1 MQSFLSYSVERVTR
15 KKKARFLLIFGTRPE
30 AIKLAP
36 LAKTLKE
43 IGEVVVCV
51 TGQHREM
58 LDQVLDFFSIRPNY
72 DLNIMKKNQSLF
84 GVTATSLLLMEK
96 VIDDAC
102 PDVII
107 VQGDTTT
114 AFIGALAGFYKQ
126 VKVAHIEA
134 GLRSFNKYSPFPEE
148 INRSLVGR
156 LADYHFAP
164 TEKARKNLLDENVNG
179 KNIFVV
185 GNTVIDALF
194 LGMDIINK
202 YESRYLNRFHYLDPS
217 KKLILVTGH
226 RRESFGRPFGQICRA
241 LKEIAKEDVE
251 IVYPVHLNP
260 NVTGSVYPML
270 GGVGNIHLTEPV
282 DYPSLIWLMS
292 RSYLVLTDSG
302 GIQEEAPSL
311 GKPVLVM
318 RNVTERTEGI
328 EAGTAVLVGT
338 DRAKIVEST
347 RKLLHNRRAYEKM
360 SKRRNPYGDGTAAS
374 QIRDVLIK
382 IVNGSPRG
390 R

>member
-1 MQSFLSYSVERVTR
+1 MTR
-15 KKKARFLLIFGTRPE
+15 KKKERFLFIFGTRPE

-36 LAKTLKE
+36 LVWALKE
-43 IGEVVVCV
+43 IGEVRVCA

-58 LDQVLDFFSIRPNY
+58 LDQVLDFFSIIPDY
-72 DLNIMKKNQSLF
+72 DLNIMRRDQSLF
-84 GVTATSLLLMEK
+84 SVTAGSLKLLED
-96 VIDDAC
+96 VIDDC
-102 PDVII
+102 NPQII
-107 VQGDTTT
+107 FVQGDTTT
-114 AFIGALAGFYKQ
+114 AFVGALAGFYKQ

-164 TEKARKNLLDENVNG
+164 TEKARKNLLDENVDG
-179 KNIFVV
+179 KDIFVV

-194 LGMDIINK
+194 LGMDIIKK
-202 YESRYLNRFHYLDPS
+202 YESRYLKRFHYLDPS

-251 IVYPVHLNP
+251 IIYPFHLNP

-270 GGVGNIHLTEPV
+270 GGVRNIHLTGPV
-282 DYPSLIWLMS
+282 DYASLIWLIS

-318 RNVTERTEGI
+318 RDVTERTEGI
-328 EAGTAVLVGT
+328 EVGTAVLVGT
-338 DRAKIVEST
+338 DRKKIVESA
-347 RKLLHNRRAYEKM
+347 RELLHNRRAYEKM
-360 SKRRNPYGDGTAAS
+360 AKHRNPYGDGKAAAR
-374 QIRDVLIK
+374 IRDVLSGLK
-382 IVNGSPRG
+382 W
-390 R
+390 

>member
-1 MQSFLSYSVERVTR
+1 MTR

-36 LAKTLKE
+36 LAGRLKE
-43 IGEVVVCV
+43 IAEVRICV

-58 LDQVLDFFSIRPNY
+58 LDQVLDFFSIRPDY

-84 GVTATSLLLMEK
+84 AVTAKSLLLMEK
-96 VIDDAC
+96 IIDDAR

-114 AFIGALAGFYKQ
+114 AFAGALAGFYKQ
-126 VKVAHIEA
+126 VKVAHVEA

-164 TEKARKNLLDENVNG
+164 TKKARKNLLDEDID
-179 KNIFVV
+179 KKDIFVV

-194 LGMDIINK
+194 QGIEIIKKDEAK
-202 YESRYLNRFHYLDPS
+202 YARRFGFLDLS

-226 RRESFGRPFGQICRA
+226 RRESFGKPFGRICRA
-241 LKEIAKEDVE
+241 LREIAKEDVE
-251 IVYPVHLNP
+251 TIYPVHLNP
-260 NVTGSVYPML
+260 NVTGSVYPIL
-270 GGVGNIHLTEPV
+270 GGVRNIHLTEPV
-282 DYPSLIWLMS
+282 DYPSMIWLMS
-292 RSYLVLTDSG
+292 RSHLVLTDSG

-318 RNVTERTEGI
+318 RDLTERTEGV

-338 DRAKIVEST
+338 DQKKIVET
-347 RKLLHNRRAYEKM
+347 VRELLHNRRAYEKM
-360 SKRRNPYGDGTAAS
+360 AKRRNPYGDGTASA
-374 QIRDVLIK
+374 QIRDVLKK
-382 IVNGSPRG
+382 IAGRTSRG
-390 R
+390 